1 MGKKKGK
8 KEKGQGGAEKGNCGG
23 CQCVRLPD
31 PGTTDSSRD
40 IWLLKECIDHCPTSS
55 MGHTINAY
63 PAKNLLFPM
72 FALWARSPAR
82 NLQIFSRLKTSSLGN
97 FALSGIIYL
106 DWWLNPGKMVILMIV
121 CLSSSCFLPIIFTST
136 IPSLSN
142 SKHIVPIV
150 SNLYC
155 SKSPHWCIL
164 SFSWGSNTSS
174 AWNPWVSQA
183 HFWCRAVCKQIQ
195 VQGTLARAPHW
206 VAGSIFRPWVISE
219 SLYNCFKEMQ
229 KPAATEYGG

>member
-1 MGKKKGK
+1 MEEVKWEKKGK

-23 CQCVRLPD
+23 CQWVRLPD

-55 MGHTINAY
+55 MGHTINSCR
-63 PAKNLLFPM
+63 AKHLLFPM

-82 NLQIFSRLKTSSLGN
+82 NLQIFSRLKTSGLGN

-106 DWWLNPGKMVILMIV
+106 DWWLNPGKMVILVIV

-142 SKHIVPIV
+142 SKHELIYIVPNLPTGAFCPFHGEVIHQVPEIHEYLRHISGVELYV
-150 SNLYC
+150 SRSRY
-155 SKSPHWCIL
+155 
-164 SFSWGSNTSS
+164 
-174 AWNPWVSQA
+174 
-183 HFWCRAVCKQIQ
+183 
-195 VQGTLARAPHW
+195 
-206 VAGSIFRPWVISE
+206 
-219 SLYNCFKEMQ
+219 KEH
-229 KPAATEYGG
+229 